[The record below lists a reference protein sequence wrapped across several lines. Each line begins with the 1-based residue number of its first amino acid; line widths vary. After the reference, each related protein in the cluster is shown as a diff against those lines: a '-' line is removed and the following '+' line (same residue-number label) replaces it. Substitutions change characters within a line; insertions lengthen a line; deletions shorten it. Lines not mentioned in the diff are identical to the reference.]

1 MQAWGSFDSSFF
13 WLIFGDWIEE
23 IIPNLLLM
31 LSVSLY
37 WKLKICGLTCYYF
50 WAIFIEVTR
59 AIAIL
64 SSPSCTIGLIQC
76 HHQDKWKVTSF
87 SEINFNFFWYWKEGF
102 LITKVH
108 LHEDWWIAFLFI
120 ISRKP
125 FISSPNLFK
134 ICMWQQCLNYDFFWI
149 ILLSVANTRSTPLD
163 TSWFPRKKPKAQ
175 WRMKLPIDNVTIH
188 TDYYVQ
194 NKY

>member
-23 IIPNLLLM
+23 IIPNL
-31 LSVSLY
+31 
-37 WKLKICGLTCYYF
+37 CGLTCYYF

-134 ICMWQQCLNYDFFWI
+134 ICIWQQCLNYDFFWI